1 MKRTRFGAYAAF
13 SVGIFFFLSVLTIL
27 LTSPGP
33 GSLIDHMTYIYAT
46 IGMHYM
52 LGLTGILGVMVV
64 LAVSR
69 MMEEHHGSSEWFTYA
84 KFMGL
89 IGFALLATNN
99 FRQIG
104 LDYEMLHQ
112 AQEPGQTQQSIDLAW
127 AGIIELSPKGWLDFF
142 LIGTWILTVSW
153 KACRSDRKQTFYRL
167 TGIIAALSFW
177 LIVLGNMGEYSLLVL
192 IGMGV
197 GGLVMVPIWFGLNG
211 LKLLR
216 FDQLQRQERQQDEN
230 EQMQK
235 TI

>member
-1 MKRTRFGAYAAF
+1 MKRTRIGAFAAF
-13 SVGIFFFLSVLTIL
+13 AVGSFFFLSVLTIL
-27 LTSPGP
+27 VTSPGP

-46 IGMHYM
+46 IGMHYL
-52 LGLTGILGVMVV
+52 LGLTGILGVMAV

-69 MMEEHHGSSEWFTYA
+69 MMEEHHGASEWFTYA

-112 AQEPGQTQQSIDLAW
+112 AKEPGQTAQSTDLAW

-153 KACRSDRKQTFYRL
+153 KAFRSDQKRTFYRL

-177 LIVLGNMGEYSLLVL
+177 LIVLGNMGEFSLLVL
-192 IGMGV
+192 LGMGV
-197 GGLVMVPIWFGLNG
+197 GGLVMVPIWFSLNG
-211 LKLLR
+211 FRLLK
-216 FDQLQRQERQQDEN
+216 FDRSQKSKPIEN
-230 EQMQK
+230 ERVRK
-235 TI
+235 TM